1 MRESLYDY
9 CLRTDNQALLA
20 EWDTARNGA
29 VTPKTISYGSKQK
42 VWWKC
47 ANGHE
52 WQSVVTARTGNN
64 SGCPYCAGKQAW
76 PGETDL
82 ATCYPEVAAEWN
94 TEKNGTLRPQD
105 VLPGSHKK
113 VWWKCIRGHE
123 WQATIKSRVE
133 GRGCPI
139 CMNRKILPQENSL
152 AVTDPQVA
160 AEWYQPKNGSL
171 TPWDVVAGSR
181 RKVWWKCAHGHIWQA
196 IIVSRAHSGA
206 GCPVCTGRKVV
217 PGENDLASHYPEIA
231 AEWDTEKNKPLT
243 PDQVSVY
250 SNRRVWWKCALGHEW
265 KTAVYTRTH
274 AASGCPYCSGRLV
287 LAGFNDLATLV
298 PEVAAQW
305 HPTLNGDLT
314 PQMVT
319 PGSKK
324 RAWWICPEGHVWR
337 AIIGSRAGARRCG
350 CPVCAGKVKSA
361 RQGRYAK
368 MVAERQAQ
376 EQQPHHP

>member
-1 MRESLYDY
+1 MRESLYEY
-9 CLRTDNQALLA
+9 CQRTGNQALLD

-29 VTPKTISYGSKQK
+29 VTPKTVSYGSKRK

-47 ANGHE
+47 ASGHE
-52 WQSVVTARTGNN
+52 WQSVVTARTGNS
-64 SGCPYCAGKQAW
+64 SGCPYCAGKRAW
-76 PGETDL
+76 PGKTDL
-82 ATCYPEVAAEWN
+82 ATCYPVVAAEWD
-94 TEKNGTLRPQD
+94 TEKNGNLRPQD
-105 VLPGSHKK
+105 FMPGSHRK
-113 VWWKCIRGHE
+113 VWWKCAKGHE

-133 GRGCPI
+133 GRGCPV
-139 CMNRKILPQENSL
+139 CMNRKIVPDENSL

-181 RKVWWKCAHGHIWQA
+181 RKVWWKCANGHIWQA
-196 IIVSRAHSGA
+196 LIVSRAHSGA

-231 AEWDTEKNKPLT
+231 AEWDTEKNQPLT

-337 AIIGSRAGARRCG
+337 AIIGSRAGVRRRG
-350 CPVCAGKVKSA
+350 CPVCAGKVRSA

-368 MVAERQAQ
+368 MVAEGQSRGEANKN
-376 EQQPHHP
+376 